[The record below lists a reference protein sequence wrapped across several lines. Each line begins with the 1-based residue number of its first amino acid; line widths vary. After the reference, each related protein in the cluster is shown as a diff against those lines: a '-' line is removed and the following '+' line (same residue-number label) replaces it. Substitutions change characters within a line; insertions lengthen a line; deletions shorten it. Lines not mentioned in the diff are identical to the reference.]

1 MLGYEGFYEV
11 SNLGR
16 VKSLSRLIYRKKT
29 NKPLLLKTSFLKS
42 IKTKYGYYVV
52 TLFDENHKRKQI
64 FIHRLVAIAF
74 LENPDN
80 LPFINH
86 KDENRGNNF
95 VCLNFDGTVNNEKSN
110 LEWCTAKYNI
120 NYGNCRKKISD
131 AQKKRP
137 VNVYRMNGSFVC
149 RCESVTR
156 ASQETNVPKGSISK
170 CLAKKI
176 GYAKGLVFRYVDDN
190 EGNKVENVVTTDRH
204 HRENIGHK
212 RRVRQIGFNGKVMA
226 EYKSIEEAYRVTS
239 VCKNSI
245 YLCCRG
251 KYKTAGGYKWE
262 YA

>member
-11 SNLGR
+11 SNWGR
-16 VKSLSRLIYRKKT
+16 VKSLSRLIYRRKT
-29 NKPLLLKTSFLKS
+29 NKPLLLKTSILKS
-42 IKTKYGYYVV
+42 IKTKKGYFVV
-52 TLFDENHKRKQI
+52 MLFDKNHKGKQF
-64 FIHRLVAIAF
+64 FIHRLVAMAF
-74 LENPDN
+74 LENKDN

-86 KDENRGNNF
+86 KDENPSNNC
-95 VCLNFDGTVNNEKSN
+95 VDN
-110 LEWCTAKYNI
+110 LEWCTPKYNV

-131 AQKKRP
+131 AQNKKP

-149 RCESVTR
+149 RYESVNR
-156 ASQETNVPKGSISK
+156 ASQETNVPLRNVSA
-170 CLAKKI
+170 CLAKKV
-176 GYAKGLVFRYVDDN
+176 GYAKGYVFRYVDDN
-190 EGNKVENVVTTDRH
+190 EGNKIENVVTTDRH
-204 HRENIGHK
+204 HRENVGHK